1 MFFRQ
6 SDPEQSHDEENFM
19 GVFGKVIKYLQDE
32 GLFGEGGGKRKLEG
46 GFDRSLRVFCA
57 VYSLYFLYTT
67 FFGLVSQETHVGFYF
82 LGTFVISFALFKAGP
97 RSPQNR
103 VSVFDVLFILL
114 MTGIIIYYIVEF
126 PKLAERM
133 GSGVQTIDAV
143 LGWCIILLSLEMAR
157 RTVGNIIP
165 AIGVVLLIYAY
176 FGPYFPL
183 GLGHS
188 GFSLARIA
196 ESLFL
201 SGDGILGSMTNIFAS
216 YILIFVIL
224 GAFMEVSGCGKAFV
238 DLAYAITGRVTGGP
252 ALASVITSA
261 LFGTVSGSAV
271 ANVVVDG
278 VYTIPLMK
286 RMGYK
291 PYMAGAVEAATST
304 GGQLMPP
311 VMGAAAFLLA
321 EISGTPYIEVIKI
334 AAIPACLYYAAVA
347 VIIRLEAVKLNL
359 KGLPAS
365 ELPKYRDVFRQ
376 LHLLLPIPILIVL
389 LAFEMTPF
397 IAAFYTILA
406 TIIVSWF
413 RKETRMGFSKIL
425 EALSEGARGAVSVG
439 SIVGVLGIVMGVCS
453 LTGLPNY
460 FSQFVIYLSGGYL
473 FSLVLLIIIAG
484 LFIGMG
490 LPTTPSYVILVILGV
505 PALIKMGV
513 APLTAHMVAFWV
525 AVQSNVTPPVALAAI
540 AAAAIAKSD
549 PWKTGWE
556 ACRIASWI
564 YLMPFLFIYTSILNV
579 GWNTPFIMT
588 VVTSIIALISY
599 GGALTGFLFRRTTL
613 FERGCLFISAL
624 ALLGEGWTTDAI
636 GVGLLVLVI
645 VLQKVSP
652 GKSAPLPS
660 GMSGN

>member
-1 MFFRQ
+1 
-6 SDPEQSHDEENFM
+6 M

-46 GFDRSLRVFCA
+46 WYDTALKAFCT

-97 RSPQNR
+97 RSPQGR
-103 VSVFDVLFILL
+103 PSLLDFFFIAL
-114 MTGIIIYYIVEF
+114 MTGIIIYYIVEY
-126 PKLAERM
+126 PKLAERI
-133 GSGVQTIDAV
+133 GGGVTTIDAV
-143 LGWCIILLSLEMAR
+143 LGWGIILLSLEMAR

-165 AIGVVLLIYAY
+165 AIGLVLLIYAY

-183 GLGHS
+183 GLGHA
-188 GFSLARIA
+188 GFSLPRIA

-201 SGDGILGSMTNIFAS
+201 SGDGILGTMTNIFAS

-224 GAFMEVSGCGKAFV
+224 GAFMEVSGCGRVFV

-291 PYMAGAVEAATST
+291 PHFAGAVEAATST

-321 EISGTPYIEVIKI
+321 EISGTPYITVIKI
-334 AAIPACLYYAAVA
+334 AAIPAILYYASVA
-347 VIIRLEAVKLNL
+347 VIIRLEAVKQNL
-359 KGLPAS
+359 QGLPAS
-365 ELPKYRDVFRQ
+365 ELPKFGNILREI
-376 LHLLLPIPILIVL
+376 HLLLPVPILIVL
-389 LAFEMTPF
+389 LAFDMTPF
-397 IAAFYTILA
+397 IAAFYTIIA

-413 RKETRMGFSKIL
+413 RKETRMGIAKIV
-425 EALSEGARGAVSVG
+425 EALYEGARGAVSVG

-460 FSQFVIYLSGGYL
+460 FSQFIIYLSGGYL
-473 FSLVLLIIIAG
+473 FALVLLIIVAG

-505 PALIKMGV
+505 PAMVRMGV
-513 APLTAHMVAFWV
+513 EPLTAHMIALWV

-540 AAAAIAKSD
+540 AASAIAKSD
-549 PWKTGWE
+549 PFKTGWE
-556 ACRIASWI
+556 ACRLASWI

-579 GWNTPFIMT
+579 GWNYGFIST
-588 VVTSIIALISY
+588 VVAALFALFSW
-599 GGALTGFLFRRTTL
+599 GGALTGYLLRPTTI
-613 FERGCLFISAL
+613 FERICLLASAL
-624 ALLGEGWTTDAI
+624 LLLDEGWTTDII
-636 GVGLLVLVI
+636 GYVLLALVI
-645 VLQKVSP
+645 VLQKVSLRKRVP
-652 GKSAPLPS
+652 VAS
-660 GMSGN
+660 GASKE

>member
-1 MFFRQ
+1 MSACLAQR
-6 SDPEQSHDEENFM
+6 SLTI
-19 GVFGKVIKYLQDE
+19 GRVRVGIFGKVIKYLQDE
-32 GLFGEGGGKRKLEG
+32 GLFGEGGGKRKLVG
-46 GFDRSLRVFCA
+46 RFDLSLKVFCA

-97 RSPQNR
+97 RSPQDR
-103 VSVFDVLFILL
+103 LSVLDILYIL
-114 MTGIIIYYIVEF
+114 VMTGIIIYYIVEY

-133 GSGVQTIDAV
+133 GSGVKTIDAI

-165 AIGVVLLIYAY
+165 MIGIVLLIYAY

-224 GAFMEVSGCGKAFV
+224 GAFMEVSGCGKVFV

-291 PYMAGAVEAATST
+291 PHFAGAVEAATST

-321 EISGTPYIEVIKI
+321 EISGTPYITVIKI

-347 VIIRLEAVKLNL
+347 VIIRLEAVKQNL
-359 KGLPAS
+359 QGLPAS
-365 ELPKYRDVFRQ
+365 ELPKFRDVFRE
-376 LHLLLPIPILIVL
+376 LHLLLPVPILIVM
-389 LAFEMTPF
+389 LALDMTPF
-397 IAAFYTILA
+397 IAAFYTIIA

-413 RKETRMGFSKIL
+413 RKETGMGPAKII

-473 FSLVLLIIIAG
+473 FSLVLLIIVAG

-505 PALIKMGV
+505 PALVKMGV
-513 APLTAHMVAFWV
+513 EPLTAHMIALWI

-556 ACRIASWI
+556 ACRLASWI
-564 YLMPFLFIYTSILNV
+564 YLMPFLFVYTGILNV
-579 GWNTPFIMT
+579 GWTLAFMTT
-588 VVTSIIALISY
+588 VVTALFALVSW
-599 GGALTGFLFRRTTL
+599 GGALTGYLFRPTTL
-613 FERGCLFISAL
+613 FERLCLFASSL
-624 ALLGEGWTTDAI
+624 LLLGDGWMLDLSGI
-636 GVGLLVLVI
+636 SLLILVI
-645 VLQKVSP
+645 VLQKVSL
-652 GKSAPLPS
+652 GKQEPVAS
-660 GMSGN
+660 

>member
-1 MFFRQ
+1 M
-6 SDPEQSHDEENFM
+6 DI
-19 GVFGKVIKYLQDE
+19 FGKVIRYLQEE
-32 GLFGEGGGKRKLEG
+32 GLFGEGGGTRKLSEG
-46 GFDRSLRVFCA
+46 FELSLKIFCA

-82 LGTFVISFALFKAGP
+82 LGTFVISFVLFKAGP
-97 RSPQNR
+97 RSPQHR
-103 VSVFDVLFILL
+103 MSVFDFLCILV
-114 MTGIIIYYIVEF
+114 MTAIIVYYIVEY

-133 GSGVQTIDAV
+133 GSGVNTIDAV
-143 LGWCIILLSLEMAR
+143 LGWGIILLSLEMAR

-188 GFSLARIA
+188 GFSLPRIA

-201 SGDGILGSMTNIFAS
+201 SQDGILGSMANIFAS

-286 RMGYK
+286 RVGY
-291 PYMAGAVEAATST
+291 PPHIAGAVEAATST

-334 AAIPACLYYAAVA
+334 AAIPAILYYASVA
-347 VIIRLEAVKLNL
+347 VIIRLDAVKLAL

-365 ELPKYRDVFRQ
+365 ELPKFGDVVRR

-389 LAFEMTPF
+389 LAFDMTPF
-397 IAAFYTILA
+397 IAAFYTIIA
-406 TIIVSWF
+406 TVIVSWF
-413 RKETRMGFSKIL
+413 RKSTRMGFTKIL
-425 EALSEGARGAVSVG
+425 EALSDGARGAVSVG

-460 FSQFVIYLSGGYL
+460 FSQFIIFLSGGYL
-473 FSLVLLIIIAG
+473 FVLVLLIIVAG

-505 PALIKMGV
+505 PALVKMGV
-513 APLTAHMVAFWV
+513 APLTAHMIALWV
-525 AVQSNVTPPVALAAI
+525 AVQSNVTPPVALAAL
-540 AAAAIAKSD
+540 AASAIAKSD

-556 ACRIASWI
+556 ACRLASWI
-564 YLMPFLFIYTSILNV
+564 YLMPFLFIYTSILDV
-579 GWNTPFIMT
+579 GWNYGFIST
-588 VVTSIIALISY
+588 VIASCVALISW
-599 GGALTGFLFRRTTL
+599 GGALTGFLFRKTTI
-613 FERGCLFISAL
+613 FERVCLFVSAL
-624 ALLGEGWTTDAI
+624 GLLHEGLTTDIVGVALLI
-636 GVGLLVLVI
+636 LVV

-652 GKSAPLPS
+652 GKSKRVAAE
-660 GMSGN
+660 MSRT

>member
-1 MFFRQ
+1 M
-6 SDPEQSHDEENFM
+6 SI
-19 GVFGKVIKYLQDE
+19 FGNIVKYLQDE
-32 GLFGEGGGKRKLEG
+32 GLLGEGGGKRKLDK
-46 GFDRSLRVFCA
+46 GFDLALKVFSA

-82 LGTFVISFALFKAGP
+82 LGTFVISFALFRFGH
-97 RSPQNR
+97 RSPAGR
-103 VSVFDVLFILL
+103 PSVFDFLYMLV

-126 PKLAERM
+126 PTLAERM
-133 GSGVQTIDAV
+133 GSGVSTVDAV
-143 LGWCIILLSLEMAR
+143 LGWGIILLSLEMAR

-165 AIGVVLLIYAY
+165 SIGLVLLIYAY

-188 GFSLARIA
+188 GFSLERIA

-201 SGDGILGSMTNIFAS
+201 SGDGILGTMTNIFAS
-216 YILIFVIL
+216 YLLIFVIL
-224 GAFMEVSGCGKAFV
+224 GAFMEVSGCGKVFV

-291 PYMAGAVEAATST
+291 PHFAGAVEAATST

-321 EISGTPYIEVIKI
+321 EISGTPYITVIKI
-334 AAIPACLYYAAVA
+334 AAIPAILYYASVA
-347 VIIRLEAVKLNL
+347 VIIRLEAVKQNL
-359 KGLPAS
+359 QGLPAS
-365 ELPKYRDVFRQ
+365 ELPKFGDVARRI
-376 LHLLLPIPILIVL
+376 HLLLPVPILIVL
-389 LAFEMTPF
+389 LAFDMTPF
-397 IAAFYTILA
+397 IAAFYTIGL
-406 TIIVSWF
+406 TIAVSWL
-413 RKETRMGFSKIL
+413 RKETGMGPAKIV
-425 EALSEGARGAVSVG
+425 EALYEGARGAVSVG

-460 FSQFVIYLSGGYL
+460 FSQFVVYLSGGHL
-473 FSLVLLIIIAG
+473 FLLVLLVIVSG
-484 LFIGMG
+484 LFVGMG

-505 PALIKMGV
+505 PAMVKMGV
-513 APLTAHMVAFWV
+513 EPLTAHMIALWV

-540 AAAAIAKSD
+540 AASAIAKSD

-556 ACRIASWI
+556 ACRLASWI
-564 YLMPFLFIYTSILNV
+564 YLMPFLFIYTSILKV
-579 GWNTPFIMT
+579 GWNFDFITT
-588 VVTSIIALISY
+588 VIASCFALVSW
-599 GGALTGFLFRRTTL
+599 GGALTGYLFRKTTI
-613 FERGCLFISAL
+613 FERGALFVSS
-624 ALLGEGWTTDAI
+624 LLLLHEGLITDAI
-636 GVGLLVLVI
+636 GYVLLALVI
-645 VLQKVSP
+645 VIQKASLA
-652 GKSAPLPS
+652 KQAPAA
-660 GMSGN
+660 